1 MIFEKK
7 NNSMKN
13 CFSEIIR
20 HCLLSNNLLN
30 RLKERYIL
38 EYVCQNDA
46 KGKKRKETIISVL

>member
-1 MIFEKK
+1 MIFEK

-13 CFSEIIR
+13 CFSEIFR
-20 HCLLSNNLLN
+20 HCLVSNNLLN

-46 KGKKRKETIISVL
+46 KGEKKKKLLF